1 MHANMPSRALL
12 NYRKSCQENMGSWD
26 RLAAAILDLASAVYS
41 IYSSTPF
48 YETHIEYDLYYGDYY
63 GDFILISYSI
73 VCESINQSVNQSIN
87 QSIHQSTK
95 ACTQPSRP
103 GCRAQLKPDLN

>member
-1 MHANMPSRALL
+1 
-12 NYRKSCQENMGSWD
+12 MGSWD
-26 RLAAAILDLASAVYS
+26 RLAAAILDLASAEYS
-41 IYSSTPF
+41 IYSSIPF
-48 YETHIEYDLYYGDYY
+48 YETHIEYDG
-63 GDFILISYSI
+63 ISSSYHISLS
-73 VCESINQSVNQSIN
+73 VNQSINQSVNQSIN